1 MWVFSYGSL
10 MWDSWEADRGCL
22 RRVTGELRGYS
33 RSFNKLSVR
42 NWGTRLYP
50 APTLNLIASNS
61 SCRGIAFEF
70 PEARRAEIVAYLIQR
85 EGKDFTLNERPI
97 VLAAG
102 AEVAALVPLYHGP
115 NVIPLTGAPGLAA
128 MALRAKGVS
137 GSGADYIKGVANH
150 LRQLGIDDP
159 AVADLCSA
167 LEKVTSAGPLV

>member
-10 MWDSWEADRGCL
+10 MWDSWETDRGCL

-50 APTLNLIASNS
+50 ALIASDS
-61 SCRGIAFEF
+61 SCQGIAFEF
-70 PEARRAEIVAYLIQR
+70 PEARRAEIVTYLIHR
-85 EGKDFTLNERPI
+85 EGKDFTLDEQPI

-102 AEVAALVPLYHGP
+102 AMVAAALVPFYHGP
-115 NVIPLTGAPGLAA
+115 NIIPLTGAPGLAA

-137 GSGADYIKGVANH
+137 GSGADYIKGIANH

-167 LEKVTSAGPLV
+167 LEKVTSAGPPV